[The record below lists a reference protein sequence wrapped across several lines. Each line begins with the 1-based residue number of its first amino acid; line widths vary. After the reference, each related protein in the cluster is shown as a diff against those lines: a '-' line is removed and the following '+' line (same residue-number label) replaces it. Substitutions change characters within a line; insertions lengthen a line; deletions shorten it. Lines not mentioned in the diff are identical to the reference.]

1 MQVTVIAP
9 AKINLTL
16 DVVGRRADGYHLLE
30 SVMQSVDYCDKLT
43 AVRADTVTLRT
54 VGGEVCPVEKNT
66 AYRAAQA
73 FFAHTGITAG
83 ASMVL
88 HKHIP
93 QQAGMGGGSADAAAA
108 LYALDR
114 LYDTHLSV
122 DELCRIGV
130 TVGADVPFCVM
141 GGAAFAAG
149 IGEELTPLPLMP
161 DCAIVIAQP
170 ADGVSTA
177 EAYAAID
184 SRPIERYAGHPAML
198 AAIRAGDLDGIC
210 RGVYNVFE
218 SATAIEGVRILRE
231 RMAAFAPL
239 AVQMTGSGSAVFAV
253 FCDDA
258 AAQRCADSL
267 QSDYASVR
275 VCRPCGGCRVTVENW

>member
-30 SVMQSVDYCDKLT
+30 SVMQSVDYCDTLM

-66 AYRAAQA
+66 AYRAATA
-73 FFAHTGITAG
+73 FFAHTGIAG
-83 ASMVL
+83 GAAMVL

-108 LYALDR
+108 LYALDT
-114 LYDTHLSV
+114 LYDTRLSV
-122 DELCRIGV
+122 EELCAIGV
-130 TVGADVPFCVM
+130 TVGADVPFCIA
-141 GGAAFAAG
+141 GGAAYVTG
-149 IGEELTPLPLMP
+149 IGEQIDPLPPMP
-161 DCAIVIAQP
+161 TCSIVIAQP
-170 ADGVSTA
+170 DDGVSTA

-184 SRPIERYAGHPAML
+184 SRPMERYAGHPAML
-198 AAIRAGDLDGIC
+198 AAMRAGDLAGIC
-210 RGVYNVFE
+210 RAVYNVFE
-218 SATAIEGVRILRE
+218 PATAIEGVRVLRE
-231 RMAAFAPL
+231 RMAAYAPL

-253 FCDDA
+253 FDDEA
-258 AAQRCADSL
+258 AAQRCADAL
-267 QSDYASVR
+267 HIDYAYVR
-275 VCRPCGGCRVTVENW
+275 VCRPCDGCQVIAE